1 MEEKVIIKCDI
12 NIGAT
17 ISYKDKSKK
26 SPLIVLIMGT
36 GKSNRD
42 GNLKNFK
49 TNFYKDLSDIFVSLG
64 YVCIRYDKRGT
75 YESTGNYNTCGLYD
89 LVKDASKVV
98 EYGKKLDYV
107 NDKVI
112 VCGHSEGAMIAT
124 LLTKEINI
132 DGLILLS
139 GACTSMKSA
148 LIYQNTKIIDMNKDK
163 KGLFSLYINKVL
175 TKEKIEKQ
183 FDNLFLKAIKSK
195 KDRYFF
201 NGAFFNTKYMMEH
214 GSLNDNDFI
223 NTLKQ
228 YKGNILMITGK
239 SDLNMNYNNLYSLDG
254 IKNVTIYT
262 PEGINHILRKI
273 DTEQNIFNMK
283 NEYIR
288 YSKKEIDKDVIKVI
302 KEWLMKYE

>member
-1 MEEKVIIKCDI
+1 MIEENIIIKNDI
-12 NIGAT
+12 SIGAT

-26 SPLIVLIMGT
+26 SPLVILIMGT
-36 GKSNRD
+36 GKSDRD

-49 TNFYKDLSDIFVSLG
+49 TNFYKDLSDIFVGLG

-75 YESTGNYNTCGLYD
+75 YESTGNYNISGLYD
-89 LVKDASKVV
+89 LVNDAKNVI
-98 EYGKKLDYV
+98 EYSKKLPYV
-107 NDKVI
+107 NNKII

-132 DGLILLS
+132 DGLILLG

-183 FDNLFLKAIKSK
+183 FNNLFLKATKSK

-214 GSLNDNDFI
+214 GRLDDNDFI

-239 SDLNMNYNNLYSLDG
+239 SDLNMNYNNLYSLNG

-288 YSKKEIDKDVIKVI
+288 YSKKEIDRDVIKVI
-302 KEWLMKYE
+302 KEWL